1 MPIKRRN
8 IPTIEGVTRQ
18 MQAFEFRYSITTDE
32 FLRQDGLDNRVDE
45 DDAIQWQYLR
55 EQLSALQD
63 AAIERLYSA
72 LPKGNEVRLKNCENS
87 SELLAA

>member
-55 EQLSALQD
+55 EQL
-63 AAIERLYSA
+63 YKM
-72 LPKGNEVRLKNCENS
+72 LPLRGCILPYQRGMKCG
-87 SELLAA
+87 